1 MLTDSHAHLN
11 FRAFDNDRDEVIAR
25 CQKRE
30 MAVINVGTQLAT
42 SQKAIAIAQDFSAVG
57 GNFFATVAIH
67 PIYVGKYQCDPRE
80 SKEHEL
86 FEKMN
91 LPEIFEE
98 ISKLANE
105 SGVVAIGETGF
116 DYFRL
121 ARDIEKNKLLQKEY
135 FLKHLD
141 LAQKNNLPVI
151 LHCRGNQ
158 ENPHDAYLDVLDII
172 KEKFKAC
179 PANAGGVI
187 HCFGADLEIAN
198 KFIGFGFY
206 IGLTGI
212 ITFAKKA
219 EEIQEVAR
227 LLPLDKI
234 LIETD
239 SPYLAPEPYR
249 GKRNEPIYVEYVA
262 QKIAELKHLSLEEV
276 VAATAKNAEKLFK
289 F

>member
-11 FRAFDNDRDEVIAR
+11 FMAFDDDRDEVIAR
-25 CQKRE
+25 CQKKG
-30 MAVINVGTQLAT
+30 MNVINVGTQLAT
-42 SQKAIAIAQDFSAVG
+42 SLKAINIAQDFSAHG

-67 PIYVGKYQCDPRE
+67 PIHVGKYQRDPQE

-86 FEKMN
+86 FATIS
-91 LPEIFEE
+91 LPEMFEK
-98 ISKLANE
+98 ISVLVENKE
-105 SGVVAIGETGF
+105 VIAIGETGL
-116 DYFRL
+116 DYFRVEGD
-121 ARDIEKNKLLQKEY
+121 ASETKAIQKEY

-151 LHCRGNQ
+151 LHCRGSK
-158 ENPHDAYLDVLDII
+158 ENPHDGYLDVLDII
-172 KEKFKAC
+172 KNKDLR
-179 PANAGGVI
+179 GVI

-198 KFIGFGFY
+198 KFIGLGFY
-206 IGLTGI
+206 VGLTGI
-212 ITFAKKA
+212 ITFAKKV

-262 QKIAELKHLSLEEV
+262 QKIAALKRLSLAEV
-276 VAATAKNAEKLFK
+276 IEATGNNAKNLFK